1 MQARNRPFLCPVY
14 VTDSIAAQPHVYK
27 QGTFPFHEHSFVLTL
42 ARFSTKM
49 FKLVL
54 LFAIFI
60 AACVGAPR
68 PSTSPPP
75 RTPATPIPFTVIAAR
90 SGSPIHLQQ
99 IEANGFKFWIGK
111 GHRDGLPRQRRTM
124 FPGKLPSLT
133 FPPFPFLC
141 PQFPSLRGKV

>member
-27 QGTFPFHEHSFVLTL
+27 QGTSPFHEHSFVLTL

-54 LFAIFI
+54 LFAVFI
-60 AACVGAPR
+60 AACIGAPR

-75 RTPATPIPFTVIAAR
+75 RTPATPKPFTVIAAR

-111 GHRDGLPRQRRTM
+111 AASTYCPSPPVTTCPPGTATAFLVNAGQCSLVNSLP
-124 FPGKLPSLT
+124 
-133 FPPFPFLC
+133 
-141 PQFPSLRGKV
+141 